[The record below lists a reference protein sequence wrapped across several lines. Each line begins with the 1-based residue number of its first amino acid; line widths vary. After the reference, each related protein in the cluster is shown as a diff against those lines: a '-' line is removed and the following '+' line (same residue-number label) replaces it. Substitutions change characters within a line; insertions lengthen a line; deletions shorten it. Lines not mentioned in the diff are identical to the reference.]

1 MDSKALAIAG
11 DDYEVL
17 HTVSFERHGS
27 VHEQRENLSEVLI
40 PGLIDVAAMAQ
51 DMADDAQEVAK
62 EDAPPALPSEFV
74 APS

>member
-1 MDSKALAIAG
+1 
-11 DDYEVL
+11 
-17 HTVSFERHGS
+17 
-27 VHEQRENLSEVLI
+27 VLI
-40 PGLIDVAAMAQ
+40 PCLIDVAAMAQ